1 MDELEFRKRVYSDPD
16 QLDQEVLA
24 AAAAD
29 PDLNH
34 ILEQTRDLNKRLQDA
49 TGGDSAPDGLRAR
62 LLAIPDGTADERGD
76 DELAARRTQNRRL
89 VRYYAIAA
97 CLLLAV
103 GLGIALP
110 FNRGPSA
117 AEMAFG
123 NEVIEHIYHES
134 AELDAIAAGT
144 LRADI
149 AMPQISEVL
158 ANSGSRFSNTGFLQD
173 IPVRYANPCEIATP
187 FKSSHLI
194 LESGAGA
201 VNVITINNS
210 PVSQEFSIGDDR
222 FSGLVIPMRGGNLV
236 LITEKTQDPGAYR
249 SMFESNVEWVI

>member
-1 MDELEFRKRVYSDPD
+1 MDKLEFRKRVYSDPD
-16 QLDQEVLA
+16 RLDRETED

-29 PDLNH
+29 PELQRIVEHSRELNDR
-34 ILEQTRDLNKRLQDA
+34 LREVTRV
-49 TGGDSAPDGLRAR
+49 SAPDGLRTR
-62 LLAIPDGTADERGD
+62 LLAIPESSAGQPVD
-76 DELAARRTQNRRL
+76 DELAARRTQGSRL
-89 VRYYAIAA
+89 VRYCAIAA
-97 CLLLAV
+97 CLLVAV
-103 GLGIALP
+103 GIAITLP

-123 NEVIEHIYHES
+123 NEVIAHLYHE
-134 AELDAIAAGT
+134 ADELDAIAGGT
-144 LRADI
+144 LRANI

-158 ANSGSRFSNTGFLQD
+158 ANSGSRLRGTGFLQNM
-173 IPVRYANPCEIATP
+173 PVRYANPCEIATP

-194 LESGAGA
+194 LESGTGA

-236 LITEKTQDPGAYR
+236 LITDRNQDPGAYR
-249 SMFESNVEWVI
+249 SMIEGNIEWVI